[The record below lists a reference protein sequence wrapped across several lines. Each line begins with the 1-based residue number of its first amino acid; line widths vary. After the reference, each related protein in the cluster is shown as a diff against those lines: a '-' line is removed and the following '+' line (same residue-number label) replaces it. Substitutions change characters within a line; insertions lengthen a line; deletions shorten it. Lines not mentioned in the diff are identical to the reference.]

1 MKKFLKE
8 NERIIQWLS
17 GLGFPIALVLSSW
30 LVSSSIENAKV
41 DSDYVKLAISILN
54 SDADIT
60 NSGQKEAVTSEKEA
74 MRGWAIRVLDEKSP
88 VKLTEKEKQAFVKE
102 GIDYQMYIVAQDQ
115 LRKIA
120 DAITAFEQLNKTKA
134 DKAEDEFK

>member
-30 LVSSSIENAKV
+30 LVSSSIENTKV

-54 SDADIT
+54 SDAGIT
-60 NSGQKEAVTSEKEA
+60 DSGQKEAVTSEKEA

-102 GIDYQMYIVAQDQ
+102 GIDYQMFTLAQDQ
-115 LRKIA
+115 LRA
-120 DAITAFEQLNKTKA
+120 AITALEQLNKTKA
-134 DKAEDEFK
+134 DKAEDEFKSK

>member
-1 MKKFLKE
+1 MEKFLKE

-30 LVSSSIENAKV
+30 LVSSSIENTKV

-54 SDADIT
+54 SDAGIT
-60 NSGQKEAVTSEKEA
+60 DSGQKEAVTSEKEA

-102 GIDYQMYIVAQDQ
+102 GIDYQMFTLAQDQ
-115 LRKIA
+115 LRA
-120 DAITAFEQLNKTKA
+120 AITALEQLNKTKA
-134 DKAEDEFK
+134 DKAEDEFKSK